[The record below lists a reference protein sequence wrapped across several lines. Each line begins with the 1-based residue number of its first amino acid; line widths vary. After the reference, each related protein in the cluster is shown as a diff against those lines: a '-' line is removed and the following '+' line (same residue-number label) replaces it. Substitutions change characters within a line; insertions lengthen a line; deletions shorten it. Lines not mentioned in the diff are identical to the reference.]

1 MKKNHFISQ
10 LRFCG
15 IALLGV
21 GALMLSSCADDG
33 YDDDERWSS
42 VTGQE
47 LSSPSAES
55 IVITPSVDGKSQT
68 VSWPVVAGSGG
79 FQGEFLQTD

>member
-33 YDDDERWSS
+33 YNDD
-42 VTGQE
+42 
-47 LSSPSAES
+47 
-55 IVITPSVDGKSQT
+55 
-68 VSWPVVAGSGG
+68 
-79 FQGEFLQTD
+79 

>member
-33 YDDDERWSS
+33 YDDDERWNSS
-42 VTGQE
+42 VKNTTLE
-47 LSSPSAES
+47 SPSA
-55 IVITPSVDGKSQT
+55 
-68 VSWPVVAGSGG
+68 
-79 FQGEFLQTD
+79 